1 MKQKFSFNRVGIRST
16 LLSPQV
22 VSKQY
27 NFEKEEQV
35 QLMKETFFDQESA
48 FTSRQQSRKAV
59 LHASHFTT
67 SPFNEEKMI
76 EQNLKR
82 RLIGFQSSYLSDAK
96 SHRTVNHSMAHSITN
111 PDRHARLND
120 KSYIHALVEP
130 SPVLKLQSVVR
141 NKPKEA
147 FFGPQSSRHN
157 IQMLGNLQRDSPDFN
172 SFKNILA
179 DSRGPVIIDRSYNKS
194 PSAYDLK
201 NNSRPL
207 MPTQLT
213 TKKQGNV
220 RLNANLNS
228 HMVTQSLD
236 LSHLK
241 SKKDLDV
248 SLNQHSSQVI

>member
-1 MKQKFSFNRVGIRST
+1 M
-16 LLSPQV
+16 
-22 VSKQY
+22 
-27 NFEKEEQV
+27 
-35 QLMKETFFDQESA
+35 
-48 FTSRQQSRKAV
+48 
-59 LHASHFTT
+59 
-67 SPFNEEKMI
+67 
-76 EQNLKR
+76 KR

-157 IQMLGNLQRDSPDFN
+157 IQMLGKLQRDNPDYN
-172 SFKNILA
+172 SFKNILCDA
-179 DSRGPVIIDRSYNKS
+179 KGPVMIDRSYNKS

-201 NNSRPL
+201 NSTRPL
-207 MPTQLT
+207 MPGQLS
-213 TKKQGNV
+213 TKKVGNV
-220 RLNANLNS
+220 RMKANLNS
-228 HMVTQSLD
+228 HTVTQSLD

-241 SKKDLDV
+241 GSKALEV
-248 SLNQHSSQVI
+248 NLNQQSSHVI